1 MRVQRFLWLACVP
14 VCGFVLTITLIWLVG
29 TQAARVTAGTA
40 EARRAVLYVSKAGE
54 DDGNECQDSRL
65 PCQSI
70 QRAIRVAQEG
80 DYIHVAGGVYTGV
93 MYDPS
98 TAMGISA
105 TVIIT
110 KDISSLLGGYSPD
123 FSTRD
128 IETYETTLSAAG
140 SPGAYVAVLVD
151 SNVRLGGFTITGGSG
166 AHSPGMFYYPGGAIR
181 IFDGSPTVRDNLIT
195 NNKAFRRGG
204 GIYIGRGATPS
215 ILNNRIVSNTV
226 ITVEGD
232 DTSVGGG
239 IYVASGP
246 TLIRDNAILS
256 NTAQTEGGGIYV
268 GWNVEAA
275 IISNTIAYNSLS
287 DQPSGKGAGIHTVG
301 LDKVVIIRGNLIH
314 DNLLKSGFEG
324 SGLYISS
331 PAIIDSNWIEANIG
345 PDERSALCIMDVTN
359 PLTVTNNII
368 AENSGIGV
376 RLIENNDI
384 RMTNNTIVGN
394 ALRGVQVLFPQTEQV
409 EPPSFSLH
417 NNIVTNNG
425 ECGVFIENNGNQ
437 DMDYND
443 VYGQRYQYCGFPSI
457 LAHSISQDPAF
468 IDPTTGDYHIS
479 AGSPAINQGDGA
491 VAPLVDYDGNLR
503 SQNYT
508 VDMGAYEFVYYR
520 TFLSILRR

>member
-14 VCGFVLTITLIWLVG
+14 VCGFVLTIALIWMVG

-40 EARRAVLYVSKAGE
+40 EARRAVLYVSNAGE
-54 DDGNECQDSRL
+54 DAENECQDSRL
-65 PCQSI
+65 PCQTI
-70 QRAIRVAQEG
+70 QRAIQIAQEG
-80 DYIHVAGGVYTGV
+80 DYIHVAGGMYSGV
-93 MYDPS
+93 MNDPS
-98 TAMGISA
+98 IAMGISA

-128 IETYETTLSAAG
+128 IDAYETTLSAAG

-151 SNVRLGGFTITGGSG
+151 TNVRLGGFTITGGSG
-166 AHSPGMFYYPGGAIR
+166 ANSPGLFYYPGGAIR
-181 IFDGSPTVRDNLIT
+181 IFGGSPTVRDNLIT
-195 NNKAFRRGG
+195 DNKAYRRGG
-204 GIYIGRGATPS
+204 GIYIGRGATS
-215 ILNNRIVSNTV
+215 IHLEQPDRLKHGHS
-226 ITVEGD
+226 VEGD
-232 DTSVGGG
+232 DTNAGGG

-287 DQPSGKGAGIHTVG
+287 EQPSGHGAGIHTVG
-301 LDKVVIIRGNLIH
+301 NDAVVVIRGNLIH

-324 SGLYISS
+324 SGLYVSS
-331 PAIIDSNWIEANIG
+331 PAIIDSNRIEANVG
-345 PDERSALCIMDVTN
+345 PTERSALCIMDVTH

-394 ALRGVQVLFPQTEQV
+394 TVRGVQVLFPQTEQV
-409 EPPSFSLH
+409 ESPSFSLH
-417 NNIVTNNG
+417 NNILANNG

-437 DMDYND
+437 EMDYND

-457 LAHSISQDPAF
+457 QANNISEDPAF
-468 IDPTTGDYHIS
+468 VDPTTSDYHIL
-479 AGSPAINQGDGA
+479 AGSPAINQGNGA
-491 VAPLVDYDGNLR
+491 V
-503 SQNYT
+503 
-508 VDMGAYEFVYYR
+508 GA
-520 TFLSILRR
+520 TGGL